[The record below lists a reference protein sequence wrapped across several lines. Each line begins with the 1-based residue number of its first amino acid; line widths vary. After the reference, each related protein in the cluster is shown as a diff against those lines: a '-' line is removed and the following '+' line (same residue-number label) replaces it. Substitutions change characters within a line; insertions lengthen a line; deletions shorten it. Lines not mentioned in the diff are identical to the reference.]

1 MTLLTYIFLA
11 FNHRVAAGKG
21 RITRRALTFP
31 MRSPLGT
38 SRPLP
43 TILASMA
50 LFGASTPL
58 AKLLVGGTGP
68 VVLAGLLYL
77 GAFAGMAVLRGLA
90 AATRQARGAADGV
103 EEARLRRED
112 LPWLAGATVSGGII
126 APIALMA
133 GLERTTGFT
142 ASLLLN
148 LEGVATALI
157 AALVFA
163 EHTGHRLWAALGC
176 MTAGGV
182 LLSWDPSSGGFSLA
196 GPALLV
202 VAGAGWGVDNNLTR
216 RISERDPMQIAM
228 VKGLVAGSASL
239 GLGLALGAGMP
250 GATGVL
256 LALLLGSLGYGASL
270 VLFVRALRAMGASRT
285 GAFFSMAPF
294 VGAAVALAVLRE
306 PLGWLMLPATALMA
320 AGTALIVLE
329 RHSHVHAHA
338 PTVHTHEHLHGDL
351 HHGHAHP
358 PGTPEP
364 HTHEH
369 EHGNVVHEH
378 PHWPDTH
385 HRHGHG

>member
-1 MTLLTYIFLA
+1 M
-11 FNHRVAAGKG
+11 G
-21 RITRRALTFP
+21 RPPGAT
-31 MRSPLGT
+31 
-38 SRPLP
+38 RPLA

-50 LFGASTPL
+50 LFGASPPL
-58 AKLLVGGTGP
+58 AKLLVGEMGP
-68 VVLAGLLYL
+68 VALAGVLYL
-77 GAFAGMAVLRGLA
+77 GAFAGMAVVRVAMLA
-90 AATRQARGAADGV
+90 ARPARRDGGAGGGTGDSG
-103 EEARLRRED
+103 ARLRRAD
-112 LPWLAGATVSGGII
+112 VPWLAGATVSGGII

-163 EHTGHRLWAALGC
+163 EHTGPRLWAALAF

-182 LLSWDPSSGGFSLA
+182 LLSWDPGSGSFSLA

-202 VAGAGWGVDNNLTR
+202 VAGVGWGVDNNLTR
-216 RISERDPMQIAM
+216 RISDRDPVQISM

-239 GLGLALGAGMP
+239 ALGLAVAGGGVP
-250 GATGVL
+250 SATGTAY
-256 LALLLGSLGYGASL
+256 ALLLGALSYGLSL

-294 VGAAVALAVLRE
+294 VGAGVSLVVLRE
-306 PLGWLMLPATALMA
+306 HLGWAMLPAAAIMA

-329 RHSHVHAHA
+329 RHSHAHAHEGTVHAH
-338 PTVHTHEHLHGDL
+338 EHVHGDL
-351 HHGHAHP
+351 HHGHEHP
-358 PGTPEP
+358 AGTPEP

-369 EHGNVVHEH
+369 SHERVVHDH

-385 HRHGHG
+385 HRHEHG

>member
-1 MTLLTYIFLA
+1 
-11 FNHRVAAGKG
+11 
-21 RITRRALTFP
+21 
-31 MRSPLGT
+31 MRNPLGT
-38 SRPLP
+38 ARPLP

-77 GAFAGMAVLRGLA
+77 GAFAGMAVVTMAVLA
-90 AATRQARGAADGV
+90 ARGTSAAVG
-103 EEARLRRED
+103 EIPRLRRQD
-112 LPWLAGATVSGGII
+112 VPWLAGATVSGGII

-163 EHTGHRLWAALGC
+163 EHTGPRLWGALAC

-216 RISERDPMQIAM
+216 RISDRDPVQIAM
-228 VKGLVAGSASL
+228 VKGLVAGSVS
-239 GLGLALGAGMP
+239 LALGLVLGTGMP
-250 GATGVL
+250 SGPGVL
-256 LALLLGSLGYGASL
+256 YALLLGALGYGASL

-294 VGAAVALAVLRE
+294 VGAGVSLAVLRE
-306 PLGWLMLPATALMA
+306 SLVWAMLPATALMV

-329 RHSHVHAHA
+329 RHSHPHAHEL
-338 PTVHTHEHLHGDL
+338 TVHTHEHVHGDL
-351 HHGHAHP
+351 HHGHSHP

-364 HTHEH
+364 HTHGH
-369 EHGNVVHEH
+369 VHATVVHEH

>member
-1 MTLLTYIFLA
+1 
-11 FNHRVAAGKG
+11 
-21 RITRRALTFP
+21 
-31 MRSPLGT
+31 MRDPLGAA
-38 SRPLP
+38 RPLA
-43 TILASMA
+43 TVLASMA

-77 GAFAGMAVLRGLA
+77 GAFAGMALVTVVA
-90 AATRQARGAADGV
+90 MAARGGGDGPGGGGGGGG
-103 EEARLRRED
+103 AGSRLRRQD
-112 LPWLAGATVSGGII
+112 VPWLAGATVSGGII
-126 APIALMA
+126 APNDLMA

-157 AALVFA
+157 AGLVFA
-163 EHTGHRLWAALGC
+163 EHTGPRLWGALAC

-182 LLSWDPSSGGFSLA
+182 LLSWDPSSGGLSLA

-202 VAGAGWGVDNNLTR
+202 VAGAAWGVDNNLTR
-216 RISERDPMQIAM
+216 RISDRDPVQIAM

-239 GLGLALGAGMP
+239 ALGLALGAGVPAAP
-250 GATGVL
+250 GVMY
-256 LALLLGSLGYGASL
+256 ALLLGSLGYGASL
-270 VLFVRALRAMGASRT
+270 VLFVRALRVMGASRT

-306 PLGWLMLPATALMA
+306 GLAWAMLPAAALMA
-320 AGTALIVLE
+320 SGTALIVLE
-329 RHSHVHAHA
+329 RHSHGHAHGR
-338 PTVHTHEHLHGDL
+338 TVHTHEHVHGEL
-351 HHGHAHP
+351 HHGHEHP

-369 EHGNVVHEH
+369 EHAPVVHEH